1 MPNHTNPRT
10 TLVVVDGVRTPFCRM
25 GSVLAHLPADELGRI
40 AVQALLAKTGLDP
53 ALVDEVIFGCV
64 IQPAE
69 AANVARV
76 IALRAGIPKE
86 VPAMTV
92 HRNCA
97 SGFEA
102 VTTAHERMAAGRG
115 EIFIVGGT
123 ENMSL
128 APLLFP
134 VAAAKKFEGLMRAKT
149 FGEKMLAAARFRPR
163 DFAPRIGLKVG
174 LSDPVSGLN
183 MGETAEL
190 LAREHDISRAEM
202 DAFAQRSHEKAVASR
217 QWLLDEVCP
226 VFTRGQTIIEDNGPR
241 KDSSIAGLAKLRPV
255 FDKKYGAV
263 TAGNSS
269 QITDGAVALL
279 VMTEAKAQELG
290 FKPLGRLA
298 QYAYAG
304 CDPARMG
311 LGPVAAIS
319 RAGRSVKEADLVEIN
334 EAFAAQVLANLRVL
348 KAKGTPVPPEKLNVN
363 GGAIALGHPVGA
375 SGARLVL
382 TALLELRRRSARTA
396 LVSACVGG
404 GQGAALWLE
413 SMNGGTHSHGN
424 GHGQGSSHGTSTG
437 GGGPLAALRDDSTLP
452 LPPHTGRLNDLLHDP
467 DDERSGS

>member
-1 MPNHTNPRT
+1 MSSPVSQTP
-10 TLVVVDGVRTPFCRM
+10 LVVVDGVRTPFTRM
-25 GSVLAHLPADELGRI
+25 GSSLAHLGADELGRI
-40 AVQALLAKTGLDP
+40 AVQTLLAKTGLDP
-53 ALVDEVIFGCV
+53 ALIDEVIFGCV

-76 IALRAGIPKE
+76 IALRAGVPKE

-102 VTTAHERMAAGRG
+102 ITTAAERMMAGRG
-115 EIFIVGGT
+115 EIFVVGGV
-123 ENMSL
+123 ENMSQ
-128 APLLFP
+128 APFLFKQSA
-134 VAAAKKFEGLMRAKT
+134 VRKFAALSKAKT
-149 FGEKMLAAARFRPR
+149 LGGRLAAMARFRPA

-190 LAREHDISRAEM
+190 LAREHGLTRAM
-202 DAFAQRSHEKAVASR
+202 QDAFAQRSHEKATAAKAKMA
-217 QWLLDEVCP
+217 EEICP
-226 VFTRGQTIIEDNGPR
+226 AFTHGQTVAQDNGPR
-241 KDSSIAGLAKLRPV
+241 ADSSLTGLAKLKPV
-255 FDKKYGAV
+255 FDPRHGSV

-269 QITDGAVALL
+269 QISDGAVAML
-279 VMTEAKAQELG
+279 VMTQRKAKELG
-290 FKPLGRLA
+290 LQPLGRLTS
-298 QYAYAG
+298 YAYAG

-311 LGPVAAIS
+311 LGPVAAIAK
-319 RAGRSVKEADLVEIN
+319 AGRPIGDADLVEIN
-334 EAFAAQVLANLRVL
+334 EAFAAQALACL
-348 KAKGTPVPPEKLNVN
+348 KLLPDIREETFNVN

-382 TALLELRRRSARTA
+382 TTLLELRRRNAKTG

-413 SMNGGTHSHGN
+413 
-424 GHGQGSSHGTSTG
+424 TG
-437 GGGPLAALRDDSTLP
+437 KEGF
-452 LPPHTGRLNDLLHDP
+452 
-467 DDERSGS
+467 